1 MPVVNGKHYA
11 YTKKGKDAAKKAR
24 AKQNE
29 SIAQIVVSRIVE
41 ALVQDDSPEAKK
53 KRKEQFEKKI
63 ASQRPNPISP
73 RKQVKFK
80 PKPKP
85 GF

>member
-1 MPVVNGKHYA
+1 MPVVKGKHYA

-41 ALVQDDSPEAKK
+41 A
-53 KRKEQFEKKI
+53 
-63 ASQRPNPISP
+63 P

-80 PKPKP
+80 
-85 GF
+85 